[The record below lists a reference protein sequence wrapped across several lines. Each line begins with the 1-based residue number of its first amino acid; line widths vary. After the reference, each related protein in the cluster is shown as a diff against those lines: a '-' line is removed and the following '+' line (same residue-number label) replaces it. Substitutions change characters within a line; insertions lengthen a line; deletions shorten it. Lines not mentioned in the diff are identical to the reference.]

1 MNLLIYFCNLNFVSF
16 DPPYIQTINGSIEI
30 GLPPIT
36 PTHSTTQNQNGA
48 FRGVWLSSVT

>member
-1 MNLLIYFCNLNFVSF
+1 MNLLIYFCDLNFVSF
-16 DPPYIQTINGSIEI
+16 DPPYDPNNKCSIEI
-30 GLPPIT
+30 GLLPIT